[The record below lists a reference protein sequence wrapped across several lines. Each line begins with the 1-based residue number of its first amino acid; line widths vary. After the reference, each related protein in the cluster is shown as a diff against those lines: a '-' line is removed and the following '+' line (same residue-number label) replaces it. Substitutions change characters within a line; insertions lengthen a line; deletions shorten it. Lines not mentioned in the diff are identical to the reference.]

1 MPSIGELIR
10 IPFHVTCVCEGDVP
24 RNATVER
31 VARPYC
37 LTKIDVLKVRM
48 SAIERAMFSCST
60 VVSSWVFWMPI
71 SFIGRR
77 AVTLTSRM
85 GTAYEGL
92 LFHHSLFLIFSS
104 CASPVSVVRH
114 STIVN
119 RCFIIWIRLRFRR
132 RAFVDM

>member
-1 MPSIGELIR
+1 MPSIGELMR

-48 SAIERAMFSCST
+48 SAIESAMFSCNI

-92 LFHHSLFLIFSS
+92 PFHHSLFFDFLLL
-104 CASPVSVVRH
+104 CKPGE
-114 STIVN
+114 
-119 RCFIIWIRLRFRR
+119 RCE
-132 RAFVDM
+132 AQYDCQ

>member
-48 SAIERAMFSCST
+48 SAIESAMFSCNI
-60 VVSSWVFWMPI
+60 VVSVGFLDADLLHRPPCRDI
-71 SFIGRR
+71 DFADGNGIRR
-77 AVTLTSRM
+77 IAVPPL
-85 GTAYEGL
+85 
-92 LFHHSLFLIFSS
+92 
-104 CASPVSVVRH
+104 
-114 STIVN
+114 
-119 RCFIIWIRLRFRR
+119 
-132 RAFVDM
+132 AF